1 MEHSV
6 HNLLVQSTI
15 HCSLLSALLAL
26 WLLVVAV
33 GDEGAGPV
41 VPHVTLDEVPVD
53 SNVDKFW
60 DIRSEG
66 NYIMAHSFKLASKLA
81 SLVESSLP

>member
-1 MEHSV
+1 MVFGYSRAKIPTSILDIHWCLERADSLDLEPSV

-53 SNVDKFW
+53 
-60 DIRSEG
+60 R
-66 NYIMAHSFKLASKLA
+66 
-81 SLVESSLP
+81 